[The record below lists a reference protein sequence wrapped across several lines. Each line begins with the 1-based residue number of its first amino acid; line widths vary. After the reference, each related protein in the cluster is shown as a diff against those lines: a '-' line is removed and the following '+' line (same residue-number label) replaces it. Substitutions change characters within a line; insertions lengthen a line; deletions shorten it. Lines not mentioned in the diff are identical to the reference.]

1 MSASCPTGSDLNS
14 TWLFVQPGLEFIL
27 GSHGDQGVNSKMY
40 MNCYTAIYNYCVN
53 KSRHPTPGG
62 GSLSGLGSSG
72 GSDKSGSQ
80 AYSSTNSYSLA
91 GAEIYRKLDDY
102 LIQYISSLKKEDQE
116 SFLEFYV
123 KKWTRFTIGAGYMN
137 NVFDYMN
144 RYWVQKER
152 SDGRR
157 DVFDVNTLSLLKW
170 KTHLFN
176 ANAKKLIEEVLEQIT
191 KQRNNEIVDTSLI
204 SSAIKSLVFLGIDV
218 QDLKKPNLVVYIK
231 HFENI
236 FLEKTAEYYTK
247 ESNQFLEQHNVVDYM
262 KKCEVRLG
270 EEVSR
275 SNNYLEDH
283 TKKYL
288 LETLNKVLIED
299 HAQIMY
305 NQFLDLLEQYQ
316 IGHIQRMYKLLS
328 RIPSTLEPL
337 AKCLEYHIKEV
348 AVKEIEEIKRAAE
361 VEPVGEASS
370 ATGTPTPAAPGAAPA
385 GSLLRRKPNPGVNP
399 KTYIH
404 TLLQVYFKFNEVVTS
419 AFNRDPLFIKAL
431 DNACRHF
438 INKNSVATPTPKSP
452 CRTPDLLARYSDAFL
467 KATSKESDISDMSTD
482 NLMIIFKF
490 IEDKDSFEEHYRRLL
505 AKRLINSNT
514 KSDELEESII
524 QRLQEE
530 NSLEYTSKMTKMFQD
545 MKASED
551 LKNNV
556 KEELDQSSTTAGVK
570 DFTPLILAHSMW
582 PFKFSEDYDLKL
594 APELS
599 QPFQKL
605 EEIYH
610 RKHNGRQLQWLW
622 NHGKSEIKANLS
634 RKGKPP
640 FLFTVSNVQLMILL
654 AFNKKSTYTFKELSE
669 LVGVAKHTLESHL
682 LPFTKYKLLDQS
694 PTGSPE
700 VLGLPDTTFTIV
712 EEYKSKKLKVNFVSS
727 IKTEVKQEEEE
738 TKKEIDETRRNYL
751 SACIVRI
758 MKARKTIHHN
768 TLVNEVATQA
778 LSRFRAKIID
788 IKKVID
794 YLIER
799 EYLKR
804 VDNDTYE
811 YVA

>member
-1 MSASCPTGSDLNS
+1 MSRGCPTGSDLNS
-14 TWLFVQPGLEFIL
+14 TWQFVQPGLEFIL
-27 GSHGDQGVNSKMY
+27 GSHGDQGVTSKMY
-40 MNCYTAIYNYCVN
+40 MNCYTAIYNYCTN
-53 KSRHPTPGG
+53 KSRH
-62 GSLSGLGSSG
+62 GSSSVTVTSG
-72 GSDKSGSQ
+72 GRGG
-80 AYSSTNSYSLA
+80 AVGNNAYSLA
-91 GAEIYRKLDDY
+91 GAEIYKKLDEY
-102 LIQYISSLKKEDQE
+102 LVSYITGLTKDPNE

-170 KTHLFN
+170 KEHLFN
-176 ANAKKLIEEVLEQIT
+176 AHSEELVEAVLEQIT
-191 KQRNNEIVDTSLI
+191 KQRNNEIVDTSLV
-204 SSAIKSLVFLGIDV
+204 STAIKSLALLGIDV

-231 HFENI
+231 HFEKI
-236 FLEKTAEYYTK
+236 YLQRTYEYYQR
-247 ESNQFLEQHNVVDYM
+247 ESQLFLEQHNVVDYM
-262 KKCEVRLG
+262 KKCEMRLS
-270 EEVSR
+270 EEVAR

-283 TKKYL
+283 TKKAL
-288 LETLNKVLIED
+288 LETLNHVLIED

-305 NQFLDLLEQYQ
+305 DQFLELLQQYQ
-316 IGHIQRMYKLLS
+316 IAHIQRMYKLLS
-328 RIPSTLEPL
+328 RVSSTLQPL
-337 AKCLEYHIKEV
+337 ADSLEKYIKEV
-348 AVKEIEEIKRAAE
+348 AIKEIEEMKGADDESPAPPVAGTALPKRR
-361 VEPVGEASS
+361 
-370 ATGTPTPAAPGAAPA
+370 PT
-385 GSLLRRKPNPGVNP
+385 GVNP

-404 TLLQVYFKFNEVVTS
+404 TLLSVYLRFNEVVTS

-431 DNACRHF
+431 DNACRYF
-438 INKNSVATPTPKSP
+438 INKNPIATPTPKSL
-452 CRTPDLLARYSDAFL
+452 CKTPDLLARYSDAYL
-467 KATSKESDISDMSTD
+467 KATSKDSDIADMSTD

-556 KEELDQSSTTAGVK
+556 KDELDQSLIGSNAISGVK
-570 DFTPLILAHSMW
+570 DFIPLILANSMW

-594 APELS
+594 APDLV
-599 QPFQKL
+599 QPFTKL

-622 NHGKSEIKANLS
+622 NHGKSEVKANLS

-654 AFNKKSTYTFKELSE
+654 AFNKRATYSMAELE
-669 LVGVAKHTLESHL
+669 EIVGVARHTLESHL
-682 LPFTKYKLLDQS
+682 LPFTKYKLLDQA
-694 PTGSPE
+694 P
-700 VLGLPDTTFTIV
+700 LGLEEFSQPNTTFTIV

-727 IKTEVKQEEEE
+727 IKTEVKQEEDD

-758 MKARKTIHHN
+758 MKTRKRMKHN
-768 TLVNEVATQA
+768 ELVNEVATQA
-778 LSRFRAKIID
+778 LSRFRAKILD
-788 IKKVID
+788 TKRVID

-799 EYLKR
+799 EYLRR
-804 VDNDTYE
+804 VENDTYE
-811 YVA
+811 YLA

>member
-1 MSASCPTGSDLNS
+1 MSQPFPIASDLNA
-14 TWLFVQPGLEFIL
+14 TWSFVQPGLEFIL
-27 GSHGDQGVNSKMY
+27 GSQGDQGVTSKMY
-40 MNCYTAIYNYCVN
+40 MNCYTAIYNYCIN
-53 KSRHPTPGG
+53 KSRHGSSAGSTLG
-62 GSLSGLGSSG
+62 GSHSSN
-72 GSDKSGSQ
+72 
-80 AYSSTNSYSLA
+80 SSNNSYSLA
-91 GAEIYRKLDDY
+91 GAEIYNKLDQY
-102 LIQYISSLKKEDQE
+102 LVRFIGGLHKEEGE

-123 KKWTRFTIGAGYMN
+123 RKWTRFTIGAGYMN

-176 ANAKKLIEEVLEQIT
+176 ENAELLIEEVLAQIER
-191 KQRNNEIVDTSLI
+191 QRNNEIVDSSLI
-204 SSAIKSLVFLGIDV
+204 STAIKSLVFLGIDV

-231 HFENI
+231 HFENV
-236 FLEKTAEYYTK
+236 FLERTAEYYQK
-247 ESNQFLEQHNVVDYM
+247 ESSQFLAEHNVVDYM
-262 KKCEVRLG
+262 KKCEARLA

-283 TKKYL
+283 TKRFL
-288 LETLNKVLIED
+288 LDTLNKVLIEE
-299 HAQIMY
+299 HAQGMY
-305 NQFLDLLEQYQ
+305 DSFLELLEQYQ

-328 RIPSTLEPL
+328 RVPHTLQPL
-337 AKCLEYHIKEV
+337 ADGLERYIKEE
-348 AVKEIEEIKRAAE
+348 AVKEIERITAAT
-361 VEPVGEASS
+361 EAANPTGTVSGAAAGRK
-370 ATGTPTPAAPGAAPA
+370 ATGV
-385 GSLLRRKPNPGVNP
+385 SP
-399 KTYIH
+399 KLYIH
-404 TLLQVYFKFNEVVTS
+404 TLLTVYYKFNDVVTS
-419 AFNRDPLFIKAL
+419 AFSRDPLFIKAL

-438 INKNSVATPTPKSP
+438 INKNPVATPTPKSA
-452 CRTPDLLARYSDAFL
+452 CKTPDLLARYSDAFL
-467 KATSKESDISDMSTD
+467 KATSKESDTADMSTD

-490 IEDKDSFEEHYRRLL
+490 VEDKDSFEEHYRRLL

-545 MKASED
+545 MKSSDD
-551 LKNNV
+551 LKNSV
-556 KEELDQSSTTAGVK
+556 RDELATNNSIEPVK

-594 APELS
+594 APELES
-599 QPFQKL
+599 SFNKL

-622 NHGKSEIKANLS
+622 NHGKSEVKANLS

-654 AFNKKSTYTFKELSE
+654 AFNKKNTYTFDELLE
-669 LVGVAKHTLESHL
+669 IVGVAKHTLESHL
-682 LPFTKYKLLDQS
+682 LPFTKYKLIDAPGPGQ
-694 PTGSPE
+694 TKY
-700 VLGLPDTTFTIV
+700 TIV

-727 IKTEVKQEEEE
+727 IKTEVKQEEDD
-738 TKKEIDETRRNYL
+738 TNKEIDETRRNYL

-758 MKARKTIHHN
+758 MKTRKQMKHN
-768 TLVNEVATQA
+768 ELVNDVATQA
-778 LSRFRAKIID
+778 LSRFRAKILD
-788 IKKVID
+788 IKRVID

-799 EYLKR
+799 EYLRR
-804 VDNDTYE
+804 VENDTYE
-811 YVA
+811 YLA